1 MFRLNSQAQFLV
13 LLQTLYLT
21 QNMLNFDNAVLFGN
35 STFLGRMI
43 ISIQI
48 AQYVTLYLKSRSERK
63 ADAIIG
69 LRWQIQKV

>member
-21 QNMLNFDNAVLFGN
+21 QNMLNFDNVVLFGN

-63 ADAIIG
+63 ADAITG
-69 LRWQIQKV
+69 LRWQIQKF